1 MEKKYFRSLEE
12 LSIDLGR
19 EENQTY
25 GDKKFILQMQQES
38 KADHTSRR
46 DFLKAFGFTIA
57 SAAIATSCEQPV
69 RKAIPL
75 LVQPEG
81 IIPGKAVYYATSYFD
96 GVDYCSILVKVRDG
110 RPIKVEGNKLSSVTN
125 GGTSARAQASV
136 LDLYDDI
143 RYKAPMI
150 SGNEKDWDIVDAEI
164 GGKLAAVSAKGGRI
178 VLLTPTLAS
187 PTSQAAV
194 AEFIKAFPQTSHI
207 QYDVLSA
214 TGILKANEITFGKPF
229 IPNYRFDKA
238 ELIVSFGA
246 DFLGTW
252 LSPIEFAAQYAM
264 GRKVDEDKRTMSR
277 HIQLEGNFSMTG
289 SNADERLL
297 LRPSQQ
303 KAVLLGLLNALKAKA
318 GMGSGNDANLPV
330 DVSALAGELWE
341 KAGKSLVVSGS
352 NDAEEQL
359 LVNAINQLLNNYGNT
374 LETDIHLKLRKADD
388 THMANL
394 LTDMN
399 NGKVDALVIWDVNP
413 AYDYTGFV
421 EGMNK
426 VPLKISLAVHRDE
439 TSEASDY
446 VCPDHHYL
454 ENWGD
459 VEVKTGIY
467 STAQPAI
474 RPIFKTR
481 AAQESLLKWAG
492 ITSDYQAFMKK
503 VWETTIYP
511 KASFMGSFTA
521 FWNKCIHDGV
531 LETGE
536 KEPALKANALE
547 AASAIKADSGGPD
560 NLELVLYTT
569 VGVGTGK
576 HANNP
581 WLQELPD
588 PISKACWDNYVAV
601 SPKLAAELGIQ
612 DEMIVKVNGIELPAI
627 VQPGQE
633 YKTLGIALG
642 YGHTSGGAA
651 SKGVGKNA
659 YPLLDYSTGLR
670 QLYNR
675 NVDLKIVGGKYP
687 VARTQTHHSMEGR
700 AIVRETT
707 LTAWKENPMAGN
719 EVRKEI
725 QKHLKTLYPKASFD
739 GLHWG
744 MAIDLNSCTGCN
756 ACVVAC
762 SAENNVPV
770 VGKEQVLMVR
780 EMHWI
785 RIDRYYTGD
794 AENPAIVRQP
804 VMCQHCDNAPCE
816 NVCPVAATTHSSEG
830 INQMAYNRCIG
841 TRYCANNCPYKV
853 RRFNFFDY
861 TKADT
866 FIGNTYDKVEMT
878 TDLRRMVLNP
888 DVTVRAKG
896 VIEKCSFCVQRIQEK
911 KLEAKK
917 EGRQLRDGEVVPA
930 CAQACPSQAIVFG
943 NLNDKESKVSKYY
956 ANQRNYHLLEELHT
970 LPTVGYLT
978 KVKNTTV

>member
-12 LSIDLGR
+12 LSIDLER
-19 EENQTY
+19 EENKTY
-25 GDKKFILQMQQES
+25 GDKKFIMQLQQES
-38 KADHTSRR
+38 KSDATSRR

-81 IIPGKAVYYATSYFD
+81 IIPGKAVYYASSYFD
-96 GVDYCSILVKVRDG
+96 GIDYCSVLVKVRDG
-110 RPIKVEGNKLSSVTN
+110 RPIKIEGNKLSSVTR

-143 RYKAPMI
+143 RYKSPKAA
-150 SGNEKDWDIVDAEI
+150 GNDTEWNSVDAEI
-164 GGKLAAVSAKGGRI
+164 AAKLNVVKSKGGRI
-178 VLLTPTLAS
+178 ALLTPTIAS
-187 PTSQAAV
+187 PGSQAAID
-194 AEFIKAFPQTSHI
+194 EFIKAFPVTTHV
-207 QYDVLSA
+207 QYDVLPA
-214 TGILKANEITFGKPF
+214 TGMLKANEATFGKPF

-238 ELIVSFGA
+238 KLIVSFDA

-252 LSPIEFAAQYAM
+252 LSPVEFASQYAQV
-264 GRKVDEDKRTMSR
+264 RKLSDDKKTMSR
-277 HIQLEGNFSMTG
+277 HIHIEGNFSMTG
-289 SNADERLL
+289 SNADERIQ

-303 KAVLLGLLNALKAKA
+303 KAALAGLLRAIQAKA
-318 GMGSGNDANLPV
+318 GSGTYSDSGLQF
-330 DVSALAGELWE
+330 DVNRLAAELWDN
-341 KAGKSLVVSGS
+341 AGKSLVVCGS
-352 NDAEEQL
+352 NDPEAQL
-359 LVNAINQLLNNYGNT
+359 IVNAINQLLNNYGNT
-374 LETDIHLKLRKADD
+374 IETDVHLKLRKADD
-388 THMANL
+388 AQMASL
-394 LTDMN
+394 LNDMN
-399 NGKVDALVIWDVNP
+399 IGNVDALIVWDVNP
-413 AYDYTGFV
+413 AYDYPGFA
-421 EGMNK
+421 EAMTK
-426 VPLKISLAVHRDE
+426 VPLKISLAVHKDE
-439 TSEASDY
+439 TAEAADY

-459 VEVKTGIY
+459 VEVKTGVY
-467 STAQPAI
+467 TTAQPAI
-474 RPIFKTR
+474 RPIFNTR
-481 AAQESLLKWAG
+481 SAQVSLLKWAG
-492 ITSDYQAFMKK
+492 QETDYRAFLQK
-503 VWETTIYP
+503 VWENNIYP
-511 KASFMGSFTA
+511 KSGFTGSFTV

-536 KEPALKANALE
+536 KEAALVANAIG
-547 AASAIKADSGGPD
+547 AASAINTESSSKDD
-560 NLELVLYTT
+560 LELVLYTT
-569 VGVGTGK
+569 VGVGSGK
-576 HANNP
+576 HGNNP

-588 PISKACWDNYVAV
+588 PVSKACWDNYVAI
-601 SPKLAAELGIQ
+601 SPRLAEELGIK
-612 DEMIVKVNGIELPAI
+612 DEMLVNINGIELPALI
-627 VQPGQE
+627 QPGQE
-633 YKTLGIALG
+633 YKTLGVALG
-642 YGHTSGGAA
+642 YGHTVGGAA
-651 SKGVGKNA
+651 SRGVGKNA
-659 YPLLDYSTGLR
+659 FPLLSQHDGIR
-670 QLYNR
+670 HFNAGGAE
-675 NVDLKIVGGKYP
+675 LKVVGGKYR

-707 LTAWKENPMAGN
+707 LAEWKENPTAGN
-719 EVRKEI
+719 EVRQEI
-725 QKHLKTLYPKASFD
+725 QEHLKTLYPKASFD

-762 SAENNVPV
+762 SSENNVPV

-794 AENPAIVRQP
+794 PDNPAIVRQP

-861 TKADT
+861 TGADT
-866 FIGNTYDKVEMT
+866 FKGNTYDTVEMT

-917 EGRQLRDGEVVPA
+917 ESRQLRDGEVVPA

-943 NLNDKESKVSKYY
+943 NLNDKDSKVSNYF
-956 ANQRNYHLLEELHT
+956 ADQRNYHLLEELHT
-970 LPTVGYLT
+970 LPSVGYLT
-978 KVKNTTV
+978 KVKNTSV

>member
-12 LSIDLGR
+12 LSIDLER
-19 EENQTY
+19 EENKTY
-25 GDKKFILQMQQES
+25 GDKKFIMQLQEES
-38 KADHTSRR
+38 KSEGTSRR
-46 DFLKAFGFTIA
+46 DFLKAFGFTVA
-57 SAAIATSCEQPV
+57 SAAIASSCEQPV

-81 IIPGKAVYYATSYFD
+81 IIPGKAVYYASSYFD
-96 GVDYCSILVKVRDG
+96 GVDYCSVLVKVRDG
-110 RPIKVEGNKLSSVTN
+110 RPIKIEGNKLSSVTG

-143 RYKAPMI
+143 RYKAPKAG
-150 SGNEKDWDIVDAEI
+150 GNESNWESVDSEI
-164 GGKLAAVSAKGGRI
+164 IAKFEGVNAIGGRI
-178 VLLTPTLAS
+178 VLLTPTIAS
-187 PTSQAAV
+187 PGSQAAI
-194 AEFIKAFPQTSHI
+194 AEFVNTFPTTTHI

-214 TGILKANEITFGKPF
+214 TGMLKANQITFDKAF

-238 ELIVSFGA
+238 DLIVSFDA
-246 DFLGTW
+246 DFLNTW
-252 LSPIEFAAQYAM
+252 LSPVEFASQYAK
-264 GRKVDEDKRTMSR
+264 GRKLDGEKQTMSR
-277 HIQLEGNFSMTG
+277 HIQIEGNFSMTG
-289 SNADERLL
+289 SNADERVQ
-297 LRPSQQ
+297 LRPSMQ
-303 KAVLLGLLNALKAKA
+303 KAALIALLNALKAKA
-318 GMGSGNDANLPV
+318 GMGMTQPSDLPF
-330 DVSALAGELWE
+330 DISRIADELWD
-341 KAGKSLVVSGS
+341 KAGKSLVVCGS
-352 NDAEEQL
+352 NDVEAQL
-359 LVNAINQLLNNYGNT
+359 VVNAINQLLSNYGNT
-374 LETDIHLKLRKADD
+374 IETDVHLKLRKADD
-388 THMANL
+388 AQMSAL
-394 LTDMN
+394 LAEMN
-399 NGKVDALVIWDVNP
+399 SSKVDALLMWDVNP
-413 AYDYTGFV
+413 AYDYPGFADA
-421 EGMNK
+421 MAK
-426 VPLKISLAVHRDE
+426 VPLKISMAVQMDE
-439 TSEASDY
+439 TSEVADY

-474 RPIFKTR
+474 RPIFNTR
-481 AAQESLLKWAG
+481 AAQVSLLRWAG
-492 ITSDYQAFMKK
+492 QETDYRTFLQK
-503 VWETTIYP
+503 VWERSIYP
-511 KASFMGSFTA
+511 KAGFVGTFTA

-536 KEPALKANALE
+536 KEPVLSPNAIE
-547 AASAIKADSGGPD
+547 AASAIRSDGVGQDKI
-560 NLELVLYTT
+560 ELTLYTT

-576 HANNP
+576 HGNNP

-588 PISKACWDNYVAV
+588 PVSKVCWDNYVAI
-601 SPKLAAELGIQ
+601 SPKLSEELGIK
-612 DEMIVKVNGIELPAI
+612 DEMLVNVNGIELPALI
-627 VQPGQE
+627 QPGQE
-633 YKTLGIALG
+633 HKTLGIALG
-642 YGHTSGGAA
+642 YGHSVGGAA
-651 SKGVGKNA
+651 SKGVGRNA
-659 YPLLDYSTGLR
+659 YSLLGNQNGIRLFNNTD
-670 QLYNR
+670 
-675 NVDLKIVGGKYP
+675 VDLKKVGGKYP

-707 LTAWKENPMAGN
+707 LAEWNENPMAGN

-725 QKHLKTLYPKASFD
+725 QSHLKTLYPKASFD

-756 ACVVAC
+756 ACLVAC
-762 SAENNVPV
+762 SSENNVPV

-794 AENPAIVRQP
+794 PDNPAIVRQP

-861 TKADT
+861 TGADT
-866 FIGNTYDKVEMT
+866 FKGNRYDKVEMS

-917 EGRQLRDGEVVPA
+917 ENRQLRDGEVVPA

-943 NLNDKESKVSKYY
+943 NLNDKDSKVSKFY
-956 ANQRNYHLLEELHT
+956 ADQRNYHLLEELHT
-970 LPTVGYLT
+970 LPSVGYLT